1 VSRCDR
7 PLIGIDIGGVL
18 IDDAAGDDEVF
29 FSSGYLA
36 APEVP
41 GAIDA
46 CAELG
51 EWATC
56 FLVSKA
62 GTAKEGRSRSWLFSR
77 QFPRRSGIPPT
88 RWYFTATRS
97 DKGRLATELGLVGF
111 VDDRVEVLA
120 AMPPVVRCRVVFG
133 SRPGNLD
140 GAVRAGDWGAALAIL
155 SSLRSGPPGVAGRM
169 DG

>member
-1 VSRCDR
+1 MSRCDR

-77 QFPRRSGIPPT
+77 QFPRRSGIPPDALV
-88 RWYFTATRS
+88 FHC
-97 DKGRLATELGLVGF
+97 DPLGQG
-111 VDDRVEVLA
+111 A
-120 AMPPVVRCRVVFG
+120 
-133 SRPGNLD
+133 PGD
-140 GAVRAGDWGAALAIL
+140 GAGPCRLRRRPSRGARCDAACCALPGG
-155 SSLRSGPPGVAGRM
+155 LRFPAWEP
-169 DG
+169 